1 MIFMSERI
9 RKVIIPV
16 AGYGTRFLPATKAQP
31 KEMLPVV
38 DKPVLQYI
46 VEEAVASGIEDIIMV
61 TSATKRAVEDHFDH
75 STELEAWLEK
85 QGKTEALNE
94 VRQIAE
100 LANFIFLRQK
110 GPYGN
115 GTPILNARHLIG
127 DEPFAVIWGDEPI
140 FSKTPRLK
148 QLIEVYEQRQGPVL
162 TGYEVDD
169 EGTTKYGILS
179 AHELAGNVYQVDGI
193 VEKPGPEAAPSRL
206 AALGGYVLTPDIF
219 DLLAETNPGRDG
231 EIWLVDAIAKLLKKR
246 PVYACKI
253 EGTYYDL
260 GSKLGWL
267 EANVSL
273 GLRHPELAEPF
284 RKYLQ
289 SIV

>member
-1 MIFMSERI
+1 MSQHV

-46 VEEAVASGIEDIIMV
+46 VEEAVASGIEDIILV
-61 TSATKRAVEDHFDH
+61 TSATKRAVEDHFDR
-75 STELEAWLEK
+75 SPELENWLEK
-85 QGKTEALNE
+85 QGKTKALQE
-94 VRQIAE
+94 VRAIAD
-100 LANFIFLRQK
+100 LANFIFIRQK

-140 FSKTPRLK
+140 FSQTPRLR
-148 QLIEVYEQRQGPVL
+148 QLMQVYEEYQGPVL

-169 EGTTKYGILS
+169 EGTNKYGIIKSHQLKN
-179 AHELAGNVYQVDGI
+179 NVYQVDDI

-206 AALGGYVLTPDIF
+206 ASLGGYILTPEIF
-219 DLLAETNPGRDG
+219 ELLADTTPGRGG
-231 EIWLVDAIAKLLKKR
+231 EVWLVDAIAKLRQTR

-267 EANVSL
+267 QANVSL
-273 GLRHPELAEPF
+273 GLKHPELADPF
-284 RKYLQ
+284 RTFLK
-289 SIV
+289 SIL